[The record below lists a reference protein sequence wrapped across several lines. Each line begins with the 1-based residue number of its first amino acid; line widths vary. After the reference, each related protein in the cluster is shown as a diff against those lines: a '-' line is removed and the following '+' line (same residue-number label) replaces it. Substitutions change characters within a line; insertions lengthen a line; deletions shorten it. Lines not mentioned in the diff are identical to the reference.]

1 MKRLFALV
9 LCAAAFCAAAAP
21 LALPMPFKKG
31 IKTPVDGWKGQG
43 TVIAVEKGSAVA
55 LKPLSGIQYEK
66 QFQGKSGDKVV
77 YEITLKRNS
86 DFVSLRLGQWSKE
99 GWIGDNFVL
108 LKGGTEFTVA
118 KGEIVLKDAVKPD
131 KAGIIRKVERF
142 DVRLYAHSNSKDVV
156 IKDVKLTLVPG
167 VNKK

>member
-1 MKRLFALV
+1 MKQLFAFI

-21 LALPMPFKKG
+21 LAIPMPFKKG
-31 IKTPVDGWKGQG
+31 AKSAIDGWQGKG
-43 TVIAVEKGSAVA
+43 TLVTLEKDSAVA
-55 LKPLSGIQYEK
+55 LNPLSTIQYGK
-66 QFQGKSGDKVV
+66 QFPGKSGDKVL

-108 LKGGTEFTVA
+108 LKGDKEFTVA
-118 KGEIVLKDAVKPD
+118 KGEIVLKDADKPD
-131 KAGIIRKVERF
+131 KAGIMRKVERF
-142 DVRLYAHSNSKDVV
+142 DVRIYAHSNSKDVV

-167 VNKK
+167 ENKK